1 GVVELWGAIVDD
13 RQHEAL
19 IVAAENTPGVK
30 EVKNHLAWVEPTS
43 GVVIEPSDEV
53 ARVRQP
59 I

>member
-1 GVVELWGAIVDD
+1 LWGAIVDD
-13 RQHEAL
+13 RQREAL